1 MKRTAG
7 EYVVRLRWPKGRK
20 SCPGCHQA
28 MGFVQ
33 TRHGFFNAIVAGSKS
48 RRVPGTLFHQSR
60 IPLQEVVLG
69 DLSDGDHVQ
78 GVSMR
83 YLQKHLGIKNYK
95 TVWLMGHKI
104 RQAMLQREGRY
115 RLKGTVQVDEIKLGR
130 QTLEDRRRRREDR
143 RYPVPDGGPGRGHE
157 GLPSVRDV

>member
-1 MKRTAG
+1 MQKWFWAI
-7 EYVVRLRWPKGRK
+7 YL
-20 SCPGCHQA
+20 
-28 MGFVQ
+28 MG
-33 TRHGFFNAIVAGSKS
+33 TTSK
-48 RRVPGTLFHQSR
+48 
-60 IPLQEVVLG
+60 
-69 DLSDGDHVQ
+69 

-143 RYPVPDGGPGRGHE
+143 HTRFLMGVQEGASE